1 MKRSPFLVL
10 FFLSGFTSLVY
21 ELVFYKLLGYVFGAS
36 TLAVTTVL
44 VAFMGGLAIGGRAFG
59 GIADRAASP
68 VTLYGRLE
76 LGIGVYALA
85 VPALLR
91 LATHA
96 YVALGVSADIRNVS
110 HTAIRFALSGAILL
124 LPTVL
129 MGGTLPLLVRA
140 LVRERE
146 ATQRNV
152 SSLYGINTLGAATG
166 TLIANYALLRFLG
179 IYGTLVLASALNVY
193 IFVRARRLAGAV
205 EAADLGPRAS
215 GHIQDPSPAPE
226 APGPRPEAPDSY
238 RLALIAVFV
247 TGVLSFV
254 FEIVWTHLLSAI
266 VGTSVYAFGL
276 MLFTFLIGVALGSL
290 YLVPRLPS
298 HAEAPPT
305 RTLARLLLGL
315 GAFVLATIPLW
326 DKLPYVFTA
335 AMVLRPG
342 FYTRELIRGLVCMVM
357 LLPPCL
363 ALGAT
368 FPLLVSTSAFDL
380 KRLGRGVGSLYAA
393 NTLGCIAG
401 AVATGFVLLERFGS
415 RRLLLAGALAAV
427 ALGLAFLRLTAPGG
441 AWRRQAA
448 LAVGVLT
455 LAILVLPGWNLLS
468 LASGRNVYFD
478 RGADVRELLF
488 SAEDPEGGFTTVTV
502 EGDNHSVVMRSNGKH
517 QGNDR
522 GDLDSQHGFALLPLL
537 FTEKMG
543 DVFQLGYGTGATAGA
558 FSRFP
563 IRHLDVAEMS
573 PGVVKAATRYFEGL
587 NFGVLRDPQ
596 TELHLNDGRNH
607 LLLTSRRYDVISV
620 GISNVWFAG
629 AASVYS
635 TEFYDLCKARL
646 APGGVLQQWIQLHHI
661 DRTDL
666 LIVFNTLRR
675 VFPYVSLWIRAGHG
689 ILVATTRPQVVD
701 YARVVQ
707 MNETDDAARLKAYL
721 PIPDFFTLLADQ
733 ALDPTAFDHA
743 LEQLRDQVG
752 DRVGDLAMRML
763 VSSDYYPYLE
773 YATPMGNAL
782 TEAQEANERWIDRM
796 DRRLLPPLINVPDE
810 KARQRIL
817 VLAAHRRHR
826 CDRALR
832 LLKDLSVDGDRP
844 LAMVL
849 ESCTRDITRT
859 DY

>member
-1 MKRSPFLVL
+1 
-10 FFLSGFTSLVY
+10 
-21 ELVFYKLLGYVFGAS
+21 
-36 TLAVTTVL
+36 
-44 VAFMGGLAIGGRAFG
+44 
-59 GIADRAASP
+59 
-68 VTLYGRLE
+68 
-76 LGIGVYALA
+76 
-85 VPALLR
+85 
-91 LATHA
+91 
-96 YVALGVSADIRNVS
+96 VALGVSADVRNVG
-110 HTAIRFALSGAILL
+110 HAAVRFALSAAILL

-140 LVRERE
+140 LVRDRE

-152 SSLYGINTLGAATG
+152 SALYGINTLGAAAG
-166 TLIANYALLRFLG
+166 TLVANYAFLRFLG
-179 IYGTLVLASALNVY
+179 IYGTLGLATAANFF
-193 IFVRARRLAGAV
+193 IFARARRLASPESAS
-205 EAADLGPRAS
+205 DLGPQPSSS
-215 GHIQDPSPAPE
+215 GSETPEARGPGPE
-226 APGPRPEAPDSY
+226 APSDY
-238 RLALIAVFV
+238 RLALVVVFL
-247 TGVLSFV
+247 TGFLSFL

-276 MLFTFLIGVALGSL
+276 MLFTFLLGIALGSL
-290 YLVPRLPS
+290 HVVPRLP
-298 HAEAPPT
+298 AGVP
-305 RTLARLLLGL
+305 RTQTVARLLLGL
-315 GAFVLATIPLW
+315 GAFVLVTIPLW

-335 AMVLRPG
+335 ALVLRPG
-342 FYTRELIRGLVCMVM
+342 FYTRELIRGLVCMLM

-380 KRLGRGVGSLYAA
+380 RRLGRGVGSLYAA

-401 AVATGFVLLERFGS
+401 AVATGFVLLQRFGS
-415 RRLLLAGALAAV
+415 RRLLLAGAVVAV
-427 ALGLAFLRLTAPGG
+427 VLGLAFDRLAAPAR
-441 AWRRQAA
+441 AWRRRAA
-448 LAVGVLT
+448 LGVTALALAAV
-455 LAILVLPGWNLLS
+455 VLPAWDLTS

-537 FTEKMG
+537 FAAEMG

-573 PGVVKAATRYFEGL
+573 PGVIQAATKYFEGL
-587 NFGVLRDPQ
+587 NFGVLSDPRTQ
-596 TELHLNDGRNH
+596 LHLNDGRNH
-607 LLLTSRRYDVISV
+607 LLLTSRKYDVISI

-635 TEFYDLCKARL
+635 TQFYELCKARL

-661 DRTDL
+661 DL

-689 ILVATTRPQVVD
+689 ILIATTRPQVVD
-701 YARVVQ
+701 YARVAQ
-707 MNETDDAARLKAYL
+707 MNDTDGASNLKAYL

-733 ALDPTAFDHA
+733 ALDPTAFDGA
-743 LEQLRDQVG
+743 LEQLRNEVG
-752 DRVGDLAMRML
+752 DRLADVAMRVL
-763 VSSDYYPYLE
+763 VSSDTYPYLE
-773 YATPMGNAL
+773 YATPMGNARAD
-782 TEAQEANERWIDRM
+782 AQEANERWIDLM
-796 DRRLLPPLINVPDE
+796 DRRLLPPLVNVPDE
-810 KARQRIL
+810 RARRRIL
-817 VLAAHRRHR
+817 VLAAHRRRR

-832 LLKDLSVDGDRP
+832 LLEGMSVDGDRP

-849 ESCTRDITRT
+849 ESCTRAVSRT